1 MSVQSFATYEDL
13 FTTAMALYREQKYTE
28 VLDLLTTEGQRFPE
42 HASMILYLRSCM
54 AARAGLPE
62 HAIQILTEA
71 VDRGF
76 WYGAETMRQSPSWIN
91 LQGDPEF
98 ERLAAICIDRQVA
111 AVQDPKIFTLS
122 PDSDDPLPV
131 FFALHGNGDSGLNT
145 LYGWNAVIDL
155 GWLLVAPQSA
165 QAETSD
171 GYIWNDQ
178 TIGLRQLVQQFHEL
192 RQEYTIDESRVVG
205 VGFSM
210 GGETVLR
217 LALTGPV
224 PMKGFILLGPGGPT
238 IDDAEEWLA
247 DIRAAKG
254 RNLRGYVLLGEKD
267 DTVPHQQVRRLVELL
282 NKHGIPC
289 QLEVVPGLRHEYPRN
304 AEALL
309 QRALGFI
316 EGTQA

>member
-1 MSVQSFATYEDL
+1 MSAQAFTSYETL
-13 FTTAMALYREQKYTE
+13 FNTAMALYREQKYPE

-76 WYGAETMRQSPSWIN
+76 WYGAETMRQSPAWIN

-111 AVQDPKIFTLS
+111 AVQDPKIFTLA

-145 LYGWNAVIDL
+145 LYGWNSVIDL

-165 QAETSD
+165 QAESSD

-178 TIGLRQLVQQFHEL
+178 PIALRQLVDQFTGL
-192 RQEYTIDESRVVG
+192 RQEYTIDEKRVIG
-205 VGFSM
+205 AGFSM

-224 PMKGFILLGPGGPT
+224 PMKGFLLLAPGGPT
-238 IDDAEEWLA
+238 IDDAEEWLPE
-247 DIRAAKG
+247 IRQAKG
-254 RNLRGYVLLGEKD
+254 RGLRGYVLIGEND
-267 DTVPHQQVRRLVELL
+267 DIVPQAQIRRLVDLL
-282 NKHGIPC
+282 NKHGVPC

-304 AEALL
+304 AEPLL
-309 QRALGFI
+309 QRALAFI
-316 EGTQA
+316 EGTPA